1 MEEKKYVVYIHIN
14 KTTNKTYVGQ
24 SCNIERRWRNNGIDY
39 YNYNKSDEDQSIFWK
54 AIQSYGWDGFE
65 HIILKENLTLEEA
78 NYWEGYYMDFYH
90 SRYFENGYNI
100 REAGSNGALSEKT
113 KQKLSELAKE
123 RELWKGDNNPK
134 HLDPPIGEKNPMYG
148 KKHSEETRQKIS
160 EALTGR
166 TLSEEQKQKI
176 ANFMNTNHPR
186 AKKVRCIETGE
197 VFLSARKA
205 AEAYGTAH
213 TCITRVCNGERK
225 TTQGKHWEWVTEDD
239 INE

>member
-1 MEEKKYVVYIHIN
+1 MENNIYTVYVHIN
-14 KTTNKTYVGQ
+14 KITNKTYVGQ
-24 SCNIERRWRNNGIDY
+24 TNNLQRRWRNNGIEY
-39 YNYNKSDEDQSIFWK
+39 YNYGKSDADQSIFWK
-54 AIQSYGWDGFE
+54 AIQTYGWDNFE
-65 HIILKENLTLEEA
+65 HIVLKENLTLEEA
-78 NYWEGYYMDFYH
+78 NYWEEYYMNFYH

-113 KQKLSELAKE
+113 KQKLSDLAKE
-123 RELWKGDNNPK
+123 RGLWKGDNNPR
-134 HLDPPIGEKNPMYG
+134 HLDPLFGERNGMYG
-148 KKHSEETRQKIS
+148 KQHSEETKQKIS
-160 EALTGR
+160 ESLTGR

-205 AEAYGTAH
+205 AEAYNTAH

-225 TTQGKHWEWVTEDD
+225 TTQGKHWEWVIEDD